1 MSRNLVLAAATGGVL
16 YGARRYYRNWG
27 TTKEECQI
35 RLPGDELVHQPAM
48 RTTEGVTIDA
58 PAGAVWPWLLQIG
71 QDRGGLYSYAPFE
84 RLVGLDYRNAE
95 EIHPEWQTLAPG
107 DLVRLAPRG
116 WLGRTHGMALA
127 VEQVIGDESRAL
139 VLRGT
144 PPQFP
149 WRTVM
154 SFHVLPRL
162 EDQCRLLVRTRTEP
176 RRPGEALLVELAGP
190 VMALLTRGMLLGIKE
205 RAERSQEGVNSTS
218 GSAPKTNRRP
228 DTLTGTMRT

>member
-1 MSRNLVLAAATGGVL
+1 MLAAATGGVL

-35 RLPGDELVHQPAM
+35 RLPGDELIHQPAM

-71 QDRGGLYSYAPFE
+71 QDRGGLYSYQAFE
-84 RLVGLDYRNAE
+84 NLVGLNYRNAE
-95 EIHPEWQTLAPG
+95 EIHPEWQTLVPG
-107 DLVRLAPRG
+107 DLIRFAPAG
-116 WLGRTHGMALA
+116 WLGRRHGMALA
-127 VEQVIGDESRAL
+127 VEQVIADGARGNAL
-139 VLRGT
+139 VLRGA

-176 RRPGEALLVELAGP
+176 RRPGEAVLVELAGP
-190 VMALLTRGMLLGIKE
+190 VMALLTRGMLLGIKD
-205 RAERSQEGVNSTS
+205 RAEQSQTAVKSRS
-218 GSAPKTNRRP
+218 GSEPKTNRRP
-228 DTLTGTMRT
+228 ETLTGRIRT